1 LKKLHHEYIT
11 LSVITEP
18 NLRAAADGINRI
30 NMLEPNK
37 LSIIDGVESRNN
49 NRSFSNKID

>member
-30 NMLEPNK
+30 NKLEPNK